1 MNIFSKLFFSV
12 FTVILIFSNAA
23 LAGHLE
29 KIQVNKTVRI
39 CHWPAYYGISFV
51 NTKSGKLEGIDIG
64 LARELAIDLDAELQ
78 FVTTTFATFIEDI
91 KADKCDIAMF
101 GVGIT
106 EERRKHLDF
115 SDPYLTSDVYAI
127 TTKTNPTL
135 KSWGDM
141 DKKGHILVVQKGT
154 YMEGAAVAFKN
165 ASILSVVEF
174 QQREKEVRSG
184 RADAFLTDFPYGKK
198 ILNTYD
204 WALLLEPDE
213 PFYEI
218 NYAYAIQKGDP
229 EWLAYINDF
238 VQQIKS
244 DGRLKKHAE
253 ENGLLPIAHL
263 DSTGN

>member
-1 MNIFSKLFFSV
+1 MNIFLNFYFSV
-12 FTVILIFSNAA
+12 FTAILILSSSA

-29 KIQVNKTVRI
+29 NIKADQTVRV

-51 NTKSGKLEGIDIG
+51 NSKSGKLEGIDIG
-64 LARELAIDLDAELQ
+64 LARELANDLGVELE
-78 FVTTTFATFIEDI
+78 FVKTSFATFIEDI

-106 EERRKHLDF
+106 KERRKHLAF
-115 SDPYLTSDVYAI
+115 SDPYLTSDIYAI

-135 KSWGDM
+135 KSWTDM
-141 DKKGHILVVQKGT
+141 DKQGHILVVQKGT
-154 YMEGAAVAFKN
+154 YMEGAVVAFKN

-198 ILNTYD
+198 ILSTYD
-204 WALLLEPDE
+204 WAVLLEPNE

-218 NYAYAIQKGDP
+218 NYAYAIEQGDP
-229 EWLAYINDF
+229 KWLAYINDF
-238 VQQIKS
+238 VKQIKS
-244 DGRLKKHAE
+244 DGRLKKYAE

-263 DSTGN
+263 E

>member
-1 MNIFSKLFFSV
+1 MVDMKFVSKLFFSV
-12 FTVILIFSNAA
+12 ITTTLILSSSA

-29 KIQVNKTVRI
+29 KIKADKTVRI

-64 LARELAIDLDAELQ
+64 LARELANDLGVELE
-78 FVTTTFATFIEDI
+78 FVKTSFATFIEDI

-115 SDPYLTSDVYAI
+115 SDPYLKSDIYAI

-135 KSWGDM
+135 KSWSDM

-198 ILNTYD
+198 ILSTYD
-204 WALLLEPDE
+204 WAVLLEPNE

-218 NYAYAIQKGDP
+218 NYAYAIEQGDP

-238 VQQIKS
+238 VKQIKS

-263 DSTGN
+263 N

>member
-1 MNIFSKLFFSV
+1 MKLFVRLFFSLCTVSLILSNSV
-12 FTVILIFSNAA
+12 FG
-23 LAGHLE
+23 GHLE
-29 KIQVNKTVRI
+29 KINADKTVRV

-51 NTKSGKLEGIDIG
+51 NSKSGKLEGIDIG
-64 LARELAIDLDAELQ
+64 LAHELANDLGVELQ
-78 FVTTTFATFIEDI
+78 FVKTSFASFIEDI
-91 KADKCDIAMF
+91 KKDKCDIAMF

-106 EERRKHLDF
+106 EERRKHLAF
-115 SDPYLTSDVYAI
+115 SDPYLTSDIYAI

-135 KSWGDM
+135 KSWVDM

-165 ASILSVVEF
+165 ASILSVLDF

-198 ILNTYD
+198 ILSTYD
-204 WALLLEPDE
+204 WAVLLESDE

-218 NYAYAIQKGDP
+218 NYAYAMQQGDP
-229 EWLAYINDF
+229 QWLAYINAF
-238 VQQIKS
+238 VNQIKT
-244 DGRLKKHAE
+244 DGRLKKHAD

-263 DSTGN
+263 D

>member
-1 MNIFSKLFFSV
+1 MNLFLKLFFSV
-12 FTVILIFSNAA
+12 CTVSLILSSSA

-29 KIQVNKTVRI
+29 KIKADKTVRV

-51 NTKSGKLEGIDIG
+51 NSKSGKLEGIDIG
-64 LARELAIDLDAELQ
+64 LARELANDLEVELQ
-78 FVTTTFATFIEDI
+78 FVKTSFATFIKDI

-106 EERRKHLDF
+106 KERRKHLAF
-115 SDPYLTSDVYAI
+115 SDPYLTSDIYAI

-135 KSWGDM
+135 KSWTDI

-165 ASILSVVEF
+165 ASVLSVVEF

-198 ILNTYD
+198 ILSTYD
-204 WALLLEPDE
+204 WAVLLEPNE

-218 NYAYAIQKGDP
+218 NYAYAMQQGDP
-229 EWLAYINDF
+229 EWLAYINEF
-238 VQQIKS
+238 VKQIKV

-263 DSTGN
+263 DSL